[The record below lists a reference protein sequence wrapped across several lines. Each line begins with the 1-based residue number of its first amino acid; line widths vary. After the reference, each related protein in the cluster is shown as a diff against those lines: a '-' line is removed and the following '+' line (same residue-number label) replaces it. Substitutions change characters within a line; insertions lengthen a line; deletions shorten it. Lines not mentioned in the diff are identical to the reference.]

1 MVICFEEKDR
11 YRIKALGMSVIEYK
25 RMLYR
30 LTGAYDNIRQRV
42 FQVVNAVFDAAQRA
56 IECLKT
62 TFRNIQLTEPRRRWK
77 ITKQLTKININYAV
91 FFPQHGAYHC
101 RNNC

>member
-1 MVICFEEKDR
+1 MVLSFEEKDR
-11 YRIKALGMSVIEYK
+11 YRIEALGMSVIEYK

-30 LTGAYDNIRQRV
+30 LTGAYDDIRQRV
-42 FQVVNAVFDAAQRA
+42 KQVLNAVIDAAQRVV
-56 IECLKT
+56 ECLKT
-62 TFRNIQLTEPRRRWK
+62 AFKNTRLIEPRKRWK
-77 ITKQLTKININYAV
+77 ITKQLMKIDINYAV